1 MEDLRTGSGGTVFI
15 RVANI
20 HTFPCV
26 YVEGVIESDG
36 EWMADDMTQD
46 RALVGTYGRFDS
58 PYETPEIFPFSY
70 EEMKP
75 VKQKPVNEGILFDFG
90 KETFAKIHIDLPQK
104 QEPVLVS
111 LGESEE
117 EALDTER
124 SVIHFKEIPVNGVL
138 QYPPYAF
145 RYIYVREKEPEVCAD
160 YEYLPIPVRGK
171 FHCSD
176 EQINQIYSTAVRTFS
191 LNCREFILDGIKRDR
206 WVWAGDAYQS
216 LFVNHYLFSEPEIE
230 KRTLIALGGK
240 KPVKE
245 HINTIMDYTFFW
257 IMGCMEYYKTYGD
270 ILFLE
275 QIFPQ
280 MKEFMDF
287 CLKRTDAD
295 GFMRPKDGDWIF
307 IDWGEMDK
315 TGALCAEQVL
325 YAKAL
330 RDYAEI
336 CRLLGRAFQE
346 YFERSLCLAENIKR
360 KFYDIESEAFIDS
373 FESGRHFISR
383 QSNVM
388 AYLFLP
394 CDTAQK
400 KKIYKN
406 VILNEKRKPITTPY
420 FKFYETLVCLAE
432 EKRDKLEQELRE
444 YYGGMLKE
452 GATTFF
458 EEYDPGKK
466 GKEHYAMYGNPYEKS
481 LCHAWS
487 ANPVFLLGRYRLG
500 VKNTGIAYDK
510 FEVEPRLGDLE
521 YVAGTVPLP
530 TGDIEI
536 FADKRHVEVFTDVP
550 GGELLFGGKRIPIQP
565 GKRINLTV

>member
-1 MEDLRTGSGGTVFI
+1 MSQWIWKFGEFEIYHSMLLHNRRQQYGYAEAPMWKIYAPDPVVRFSKKVVTKGGLFRIYACGSFTTEILKENGEWVKCLGKRENELPAGECTVFI

-20 HTFPCV
+20 HTFPCI
-26 YVEGVIESDG
+26 YVEGVIESNG
-36 EWMADDMTQD
+36 EWMADDMTQE

-70 EEMKP
+70 EKMNP
-75 VKQKPVNEGILFDFG
+75 IKQKSVNEGILFDFG

-117 EALDTER
+117 EALDTEW
-124 SVIHFKEIPVNGVL
+124 SVIHFKEISANGVL

-145 RYIYVREKEPEVCAD
+145 RYIYVREKEAEVCAD
-160 YEYLPIPVRGK
+160 YEYLPISVRGK

-176 EQINQIYSTAVRTFS
+176 EQINRIYDTAVRTFS
-191 LNCREFILDGIKRDR
+191 LNCREFFLDGIKRDR
-206 WVWAGDAYQS
+206 WVWSGDAYQS
-216 LFVNHYLFSEPEIE
+216 LYVNHYLFSEPEIE

-270 ILFLE
+270 IVFLE

-295 GFMRPKDGDWIF
+295 GFMRPKEGDWIF

-330 RDYAEI
+330 QENPKP
-336 CRLLGRAFQE
+336 LLTVLNPEG
-346 YFERSLCLAENIKR
+346 
-360 KFYDIESEAFIDS
+360 
-373 FESGRHFISR
+373 IS
-383 QSNVM
+383 
-388 AYLFLP
+388 Y
-394 CDTAQK
+394 
-400 KKIYKN
+400 
-406 VILNEKRKPITTPY
+406 
-420 FKFYETLVCLAE
+420 
-432 EKRDKLEQELRE
+432 
-444 YYGGMLKE
+444 
-452 GATTFF
+452 
-458 EEYDPGKK
+458 PGK
-466 GKEHYAMYGNPYEKS
+466 AMLWLIFS
-481 LCHAWS
+481 C
-487 ANPVFLLGRYRLG
+487 PVMRS
-500 VKNTGIAYDK
+500 
-510 FEVEPRLGDLE
+510 
-521 YVAGTVPLP
+521 
-530 TGDIEI
+530 
-536 FADKRHVEVFTDVP
+536 KRRRFIKT
-550 GGELLFGGKRIPIQP
+550 
-565 GKRINLTV
+565 